1 MSTASRMAGLIW
13 RSAPLHIALYLA
25 LTVAG
30 ALTSVIVAWM
40 TRSALDQLVSRGPLG
55 VLVGLASGIAVWGM
69 VGALSPRLGQYLR
82 AELDRRAG
90 LRAKDTLYAAVGRF
104 DGIGR
109 FEEPAFL
116 DRLRMAD
123 MSATSSGQLV
133 DSTFRVVQSVLTVV
147 GFLGSLAVISPWF
160 TAVVLTATVPAFF
173 VELRLVRQR
182 TSMMWN
188 ISPIQRRELFYAG
201 LLGTV
206 QAAKEIRLLGLG
218 AFLRERMLDE
228 VRRGNATRRRM
239 DRGELLRQSGLIALA
254 GLVAGGGLVWVIMS
268 AGRGALSV
276 GDVSM
281 FVAATAGVQASA
293 AGLVGAIAQLHQQL
307 LLFRHYEAVVTAEP
321 DLRIPAQLREL
332 PALRRGIELHDVW
345 FRYSD
350 EHPWVLR
357 GVNLFL
363 PHGAT
368 VALVGRNGDG
378 KSTIVKLLCR
388 FYDPTRGDIR
398 WDGVDIRDVPV
409 DQLRARLG
417 AVFQDFMAY
426 EFSATDNIAVGDL
439 PALNDHDRIELA
451 AREAGAH
458 DTLAALPR
466 GYDTLL
472 TRAFR
477 SQAESGEAQA
487 GMALSGG
494 QWQRVALARAF
505 LRRDRD
511 LVILDE
517 PSAGLDAEAEHEV
530 HTRLRELRAGR
541 TSLLISHRLGTIRD
555 ADHIVVLAD
564 GVIVE
569 QGTHH
574 ELIAMGDAYARMFT
588 LQAAGYADTNEPSS
602 ASEYATKSRS

>member
-1 MSTASRMAGLIW
+1 MATLIW
-13 RSAPLHIALYLA
+13 RSAPLHIVAYLA
-25 LTVAG
+25 VSVAVALSSVTVAW
-30 ALTSVIVAWM
+30 L

-69 VGALSPRLGQYLR
+69 VGALSPQLGQFLR
-82 AELDRRAG
+82 AELDRRVG
-90 LRAKDTLYAAVGRF
+90 LRAKDSLYAAVERF

-109 FEEPAFL
+109 FEDPTFL

-123 MSATSSGQLV
+123 MSVTSSGQLV
-133 DSTFRVVQSVLTVV
+133 DSTFLVVRSVLTLL

-160 TAVVLTATVPAFF
+160 TVVVLTATVPAFV
-173 VELRLVRQR
+173 VELRLARQR
-182 TSMMWN
+182 TAMMWN
-188 ISPIQRRELFYAG
+188 ISPVQRRELFYAG

-228 VRRGNATRRRM
+228 VRRGNAARRRM
-239 DRGELLRQSGLIALA
+239 DRSELLRQGGLIALA

-268 AGRGALSV
+268 AGRGTLSV

-281 FVAATAGVQASA
+281 FVAATGGVQAAA
-293 AGLVGAIAQLHQQL
+293 AGLVGATAGLRQQM
-307 LLFRHYEAVVTAEP
+307 LLFRHYHAVVTAGP
-321 DLRIPAQLREL
+321 DLRVPARLREL
-332 PALRRGIELHDVW
+332 PALRRGIELRDVW
-345 FRYSD
+345 FRYAD

-368 VALVGRNGDG
+368 VAVVGRNGGG

-388 FYDPTRGDIR
+388 FYDPTRGEIR

-409 DQLRARLG
+409 DELRARLG

-426 EFSATDNIAVGDL
+426 EFSASDNIAVGDL
-439 PALNDHDRIELA
+439 PALDDHDRIELA
-451 AREAGAH
+451 AREAGVH

-477 SQAESGEAQA
+477 SQSESDEPQA
-487 GMALSGG
+487 GVALSGG

-530 HTRLRELRAGR
+530 HTRLRKLRAGR

-555 ADHIVVLAD
+555 ADHIAVLAD
-564 GVIVE
+564 GVIIE
-569 QGTHH
+569 QGTHS
-574 ELIAMGDAYARMFT
+574 ELMAVDGAYTHLFT
-588 LQAAGYADTNEPSS
+588 LQAAGYADANEPSS
-602 ASEYATKSRS
+602 ASGCTRTAGP